1 MIFWTAHTI
10 RKCDFFFFFSIGSGQ
25 INDQS
30 SRKIGLLQPYRLGSA
45 LLDSA
50 SHGGAAKIKTPA
62 SLVGD
67 CLTAITGGI
76 TTFGMCLFLIQPKSS
91 LFNC

>member
-1 MIFWTAHTI
+1 MNFNY
-10 RKCDFFFFFSIGSGQ
+10 FFSIGSGQ

-30 SRKIGLLQPYRLGSA
+30 SKKIGLLQLYRLGSA
-45 LLDSA
+45 LLDSV
-50 SHGGAAKIKTPA
+50 SHGGATKIKTPT

-76 TTFGMCLFLIQPKSS
+76 TKFGMCLFLIQPKSS